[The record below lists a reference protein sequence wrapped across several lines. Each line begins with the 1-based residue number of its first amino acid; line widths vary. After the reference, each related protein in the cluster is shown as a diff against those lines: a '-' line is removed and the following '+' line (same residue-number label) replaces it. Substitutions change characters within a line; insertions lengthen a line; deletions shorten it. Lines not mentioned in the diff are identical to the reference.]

1 MDTPNH
7 SERAAGTADAETGTN
22 AAAGGLQSAA
32 RGGGVETGP
41 PPNAAPIADVWSR
54 TAPKYRIRAAI
65 FLSASLLLFCGLC
78 VFTFWLRSARP
89 FDFTPAS
96 YAAPYRFWG
105 DHTQSLNDYL
115 RFPISVEETPVHG
128 VVLGLLFAS
137 ICSMPICVSI
147 LYRFPTALPFLAAV
161 LLLAHLPWMSVTLLI
176 GCVLA
181 SVRPFRMKFRFG
193 SALVGLL
200 PVLFYLY
207 LATWDASGATDLAAS
222 PTQYSLIIAPWVLA
236 LLSACAMMGV
246 VLLIARLVNY
256 RPGAITPV
264 MAVTFAAP
272 VILFHRYIGV
282 DELAY
287 RVLEAEYGPRS
298 ARFEQGRDE
307 RDVIRRMI
315 NQWSTPG
322 DELPPDDELLAVWSG
337 RMESLHERV
346 LQRTLRTFFEERA
359 EASDA
364 CRLFLDD
371 QVRSR
376 YVPNVLYIQA
386 RALDTRI
393 DERRLLENARREL
406 YVDFPSEASRP
417 VWRTL
422 LTRFP
427 DARVSAAASVRLA
440 QLALREGQVD
450 EAEALLAPLCGRA
463 LRPAAAIPTS
473 QRTGSIWRSPDPER
487 TLDFDPQPYRFEA
500 ERLHELIRA
509 NRDDPRSGN
518 QGLAELMRLDRRRP
532 GYSDRL
538 LELAERYAGGL
549 LHDNLLTQW
558 AIAQRDA
565 PRRHAL
571 LSACAARFPDGDAL
585 PEILFA
591 LADLE
596 IQILAEHEP
605 ARRAAGIERL
615 KSVAEVYGST
625 FWGRAAV
632 ERLRVLQPESSEVAG
647 LR

>member
-7 SERAAGTADAETGTN
+7 SAADDDRSANGP
-22 AAAGGLQSAA
+22 AGGLPPTAEPAA
-32 RGGGVETGP
+32 SESSP
-41 PPNAAPIADVWSR
+41 AAAAPIADVWSR
-54 TAPKYRIRAAI
+54 TAPKYRIRAAV
-65 FLSASLLLFCGLC
+65 FLSASYLLFCGLC

-89 FDFTPAS
+89 FDFSIAS

-137 ICSMPICVSI
+137 ICSMPICVAI

-176 GCVLA
+176 GCALA
-181 SVRPFRMKFRFG
+181 SLRPFRMKFRFG

-200 PVLFYLY
+200 PVLCYLY
-207 LATWDASGATDLAAS
+207 LATWDSSGASDLAAS

-298 ARFEQGRDE
+298 ARFEQGRDQ

-322 DELPPDDELLAVWSG
+322 DELPSDDELLAVWSG

-346 LQRTLRTFFEERA
+346 LQRTLRAFFEERA

-371 QVRSR
+371 QIRSR

-406 YVDFPSEASRP
+406 YFDFPSASSRQ
-417 VWRTL
+417 VWQTL

-427 DARVSAAASVRLA
+427 RARGSVAAGVRLA
-440 QLALREGQVD
+440 QLALRDADVD
-450 EAEALLAPLCGRA
+450 QAEALLAPLCGRS
-463 LRPAAAIPTS
+463 LRPAVPPPTS
-473 QRTGSIWRSPDPER
+473 QTAESIWRSPDPER
-487 TLDFDPQPYRFEA
+487 TLDFDPQPYFFEA
-500 ERLHELIRA
+500 ERLRELIRA
-509 NRDDPRSGN
+509 NRDDPRFGN
-518 QGLAELMRLDRRRP
+518 QPLAELLKLDRRRP
-532 GYSDRL
+532 GYPDRL
-538 LELAERYAGGL
+538 LELAGRYADGL

-558 AIAQRDA
+558 SIAQREPA
-565 PRRHAL
+565 RRHAM

-615 KSVAEVYGST
+615 RAIAGTYGST
-625 FWGRAAV
+625 IWGRAAA
-632 ERLRVLQPESSEVAG
+632 ERLRILQPEAAEVAG
-647 LR
+647 IR